1 MKIYTKIILDKNN
14 NIIEEKYF
22 EYFGSISN
30 CGIHYT
36 FGANKGSRLM
46 EKKAKREKR
55 LAEKR
60 AKKLSKSGPIIKKNE
75 DKTIPLNETITL
87 AHLTDPDN
95 K

>member
-1 MKIYTKIILDKNN
+1 M
-14 NIIEEKYF
+14 
-22 EYFGSISN
+22 
-30 CGIHYT
+30 GIHYT

-60 AKKLSKSGPIIKKNE
+60 AKKQAKSGPITNKNE
-75 DKTIPLNETITL
+75 DKTIPINETITL

>member
-1 MKIYTKIILDKNN
+1 
-14 NIIEEKYF
+14 
-22 EYFGSISN
+22 
-30 CGIHYT
+30 
-36 FGANKGSRLM
+36 M

-60 AKKLSKSGPIIKKNE
+60 AKKQSKSGPIIKKNE
-75 DKTIPLNETITL
+75 DKTIPINETITL